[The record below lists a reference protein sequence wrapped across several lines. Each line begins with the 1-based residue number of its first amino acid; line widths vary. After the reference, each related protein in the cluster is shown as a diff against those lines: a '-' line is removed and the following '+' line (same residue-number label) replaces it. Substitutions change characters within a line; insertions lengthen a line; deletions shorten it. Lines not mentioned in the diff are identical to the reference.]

1 MGATDVALYFWDAEQ
16 SSDWPPTEAQVAA
29 FPAIYVKRYRE
40 AKTETVRQQACGSA
54 FLLAMHLGVRSDDR
68 LERGAHGKLSLN
80 EDPRFLS
87 LSHSGAVTVLAVSDV
102 PVGVDLEHIADV
114 RESVARRFFS
124 ETMRSELDAAP
135 DDAKAETFFCLWTR
149 LEAALKL
156 DGRGLTAPRS
166 EFEEILGRC
175 DITTERRDDLIWS
188 IATEK

>member
-16 SSDWPPTEAQVAA
+16 SADWPPTEAQMAA
-29 FPAIYVKRYRE
+29 FPASYAKRYRE

-54 FLLAMHLGVRSDDR
+54 FLLAMHLGVVSDEQ
-68 LERGAHGKLSLN
+68 LIRGEHGQLSLR
-80 EDPRFLS
+80 DDARHLS
-87 LSHSGAVTVLAVSDV
+87 LSHSGAVTVLAVSDA

-114 RESVARRFFS
+114 RESVARRFFPES
-124 ETMRSELDAAP
+124 FRQELDAAP
-135 DDAKAETFFCLWTR
+135 DDAKAETFFRLWTR

-166 EFEEILGRC
+166 EFEEVLGRC